1 MEVSISEQELDRR
14 SKVLIGVIALLQGLG
29 LYWLNYTL
37 DNELWPTGNWS
48 VQAVI
53 GTFLLMI
60 PCCISLSY
68 RSDYPQK
75 KYWSWLAVLT
85 VLFIWIPWYGSY
97 QLNSRNLFNHY
108 FFFIPLSFLLAYI
121 SLFFLKAFMREDR
134 WIPSYGALFGFSWH
148 LFLSFILAWIF
159 TFIFWLIL
167 LLWGSLFEIVNIDFF
182 KELFKEKW
190 FLYPALSLAF
200 AYAIVMFR
208 TKINA
213 VGALQRI
220 LRALIS
226 ILLPLL
232 LVISVMFVAVLPFTG
247 VSLIW
252 DKGYGSDTIIGLVSL
267 TLFFFNAVYQD
278 AKESPYGPLLNKV
291 VQYSVIVLIALLA
304 LSAYG
309 ISLRIQQYG
318 LTVERI
324 FVVVLV
330 TIMVCYLL
338 LYIAI
343 MIFRAS
349 TWSAYF
355 GKANTVMALLVSVT
369 IVLMFTPILN
379 MSRMSVNSQLARL
392 DQAKVSIDEFD
403 YRFLARNG
411 RYGQKALLAL
421 QTREDVKASRV
432 ISKRIEVALKDSR
445 RNRRW
450 GYHVAEKPEKI
461 DYKSLISQY
470 PENVEFDVWDFLVKD
485 NYIAAGCLENDC
497 LLLQIDL
504 NNDGEPE
511 YVLFQDQFSQNKYKT
526 TAKFL
531 IKESDGFYKR
541 HYGSRKLDMSF
552 KDLKAAIESNA
563 FTLTQ
568 PRWQD
573 LKIGDEVLRSSS
585 INR

>member
-14 SKVLIGVIALLQGLG
+14 SKMLIGVVALLQGLG
-29 LYWLNYTL
+29 LYWLHYSL
-37 DNELWPTGNWS
+37 DNGLWPSTNWTLQL
-48 VQAVI
+48 VF
-53 GTFLLMI
+53 GTFLLII

-75 KYWSWLAVLT
+75 RYWSWLGVLAI
-85 VLFIWIPWYGSY
+85 VFIWIPWYGSY
-97 QLNSRNLFNHY
+97 QLSSRNLFNDY
-108 FFFIPLSFLLAYI
+108 FFFVPLSFLLAYI
-121 SLFFLKAFMREDR
+121 SLFFLKSFMREGR
-134 WIPSYGALFGFSWH
+134 WLPSYGALFGFSWH
-148 LFLSFILAWIF
+148 LFLSFFLAWIF

-167 LLWGSLFEIVNIDFF
+167 LLWGSLFEVVNIDFF
-182 KELFKEKW
+182 KHLFKEEW
-190 FLYPALSLAF
+190 FLYPVLSIAF

-226 ILLPLL
+226 VLLPLL
-232 LVISVMFVAVLPFTG
+232 LAIAVMFVAVLPFTG
-247 VSLIW
+247 VAIIW

-278 AKESPYGPLLNKV
+278 AKESPYSTLLNKV
-291 VQYSVIVLIALLA
+291 VQYAVVVLIVLLA

-309 ISLRIQQYG
+309 ISLRIAQYG

-324 FVVVLV
+324 LVVIIVS
-330 TIMVCYLL
+330 IMFCYLL

-343 MIFRAS
+343 MIFKSS
-349 TWSAYF
+349 TWSLYF
-355 GKANTVMALLVSVT
+355 GKANTAMALLVSLL
-369 IVLMFTPILN
+369 IVLMFTPVLN
-379 MSRMSVNSQLARL
+379 MSRMSVDSQLARL
-392 DQAKVSIDEFD
+392 EQGKVSIDDFD

-411 RYGQKALLAL
+411 FYGREAL
-421 QTREDVKASRV
+421 QTLQAREDAKASRV
-432 ISKRIEVALKDSR
+432 ISKRIDVALENSR
-445 RNRRW
+445 RNYRGR
-450 GYHVAEKPEKI
+450 HRVTEKVDKV
-461 DYKSLISQY
+461 DYKSVISQH
-470 PENVEFDVWDFLVKD
+470 PKDVEFDVWAFLNKEK
-485 NYIAAGCLENDC
+485 YIANGCVENNC

-504 NNDGEPE
+504 NGDGIFEH
-511 YVLFQDQFSQNKYKT
+511 VLFQEKFTQNRYQT

-531 IKESDGFYKR
+531 IKESDGSYKR
-541 HYGSRKLDMSF
+541 HYGSKKINMNFKELKL
-552 KDLKAAIESNA
+552 AIESNS
-563 FTLTQ
+563 FSLVQ